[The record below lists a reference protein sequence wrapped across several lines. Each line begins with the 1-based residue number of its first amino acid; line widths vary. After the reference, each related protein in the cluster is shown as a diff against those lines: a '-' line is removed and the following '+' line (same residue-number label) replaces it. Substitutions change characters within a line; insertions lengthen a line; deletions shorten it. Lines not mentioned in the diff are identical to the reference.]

1 MSNPEM
7 TLSMY
12 QASVPV
18 FMRMLN
24 NLAGILQRAENQAE
38 EKKFDPAVLIGS
50 RLYPDMFPLS
60 RQIQIAS
67 DTAKGASARLAGVE
81 PPRYEDNEAS
91 FAELQA
97 RIAKTIAYLQT
108 LSADQIDGSE
118 ARDIVLVSH
127 GRELHYLGLDYLLN
141 TALPSFYFHVTTAYA
156 ILRHNGINVGKK
168 DYLGTRQD

>member
-1 MSNPEM
+1 MPEM
-7 TLSMY
+7 NISMY

-18 FMRMLN
+18 FMRMLG
-24 NLAGILQRAENQAE
+24 NLAGVLQRAETQAE
-38 EKKFDPAVLIGS
+38 EKKFDPAVLIGA

-67 DTAKGASARLAGVE
+67 DTAKGAASRLAGLE
-81 PPRYEDNEAS
+81 PPKYEDNEAS

-108 LSADQIDGSE
+108 LSAEQFDGSE
-118 ARDIVLVSH
+118 LRDIVLISH
-127 GRELHYLGLDYLLN
+127 GKELHYAGLDYLLN

-156 ILRHNGINVGKK
+156 ILRHNGIDIGKK
-168 DYLGTRQD
+168 DYLGTRQG